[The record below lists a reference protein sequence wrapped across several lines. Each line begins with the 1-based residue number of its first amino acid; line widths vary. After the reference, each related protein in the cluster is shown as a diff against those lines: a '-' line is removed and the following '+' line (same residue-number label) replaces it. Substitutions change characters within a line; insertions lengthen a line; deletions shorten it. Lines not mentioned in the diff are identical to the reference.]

1 MATLCKQKSIIIF
14 CFTPSDPN
22 NGMPCWYF
30 EKKELRNTPSVLDKI
45 DYETESRYRKEGARF
60 IIDTGTKMD
69 LGYNTMATG
78 VVYFHRFYM
87 YHSFRN
93 FPRYVSIT

>member
-1 MATLCKQKSIIIF
+1 
-14 CFTPSDPN
+14 
-22 NGMPCWYF
+22 MPFWYYD
-30 EKKELRNTPSVLDKI
+30 KKEIKNSPSLQDGI
-45 DYETESRYRKEGARF
+45 SAETESRYRKEGARF

-87 YHSFRN
+87 AHSFKS
-93 FPRYVSIT
+93 FPRYVSTLMMQCFLCSSQLYFFVKSLLTCR

>member
-1 MATLCKQKSIIIF
+1 
-14 CFTPSDPN
+14 
-22 NGMPCWYF
+22 MPCWYF
-30 EKKELRNTPSVLDKI
+30 DKKELRNSPSLQDGI
-45 DYETESRYRKEGARF
+45 SAETESRYRKEGARF

-87 YHSFRN
+87 AHSFKS
-93 FPRYVSIT
+93 FPRYVSDGNAHSKSL